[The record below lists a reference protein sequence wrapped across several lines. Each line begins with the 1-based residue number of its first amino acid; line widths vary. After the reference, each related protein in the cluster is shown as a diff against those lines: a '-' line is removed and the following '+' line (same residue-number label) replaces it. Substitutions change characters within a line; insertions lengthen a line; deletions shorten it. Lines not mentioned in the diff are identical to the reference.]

1 MGIVANNSFLPT
13 TWKDVTNKGWD
24 QLDIILVSGD
34 AYIDHPSFAVA
45 IIGRVLESYGYKVG
59 VIAQPDVTNL
69 KDISRLKEPRLFWG
83 ITSGNMD
90 SMVNHY
96 TVSKRRREKD
106 MYSPGGKMG
115 LRPDYASLI
124 LLQ

>member
-1 MGIVANNSFLPT
+1 MGIVVNNSFLPT
-13 TWKDVTNKGWD
+13 TWKDVTNRGWD

-69 KDISRLKEPRLFWG
+69 KDISRLKEPRLF
-83 ITSGNMD
+83 
-90 SMVNHY
+90 
-96 TVSKRRREKD
+96 
-106 MYSPGGKMG
+106 
-115 LRPDYASLI
+115 
-124 LLQ
+124 